1 MTAQLTKEEKTAII
15 NNHQKNIL
23 LNKYNIEISVIE
35 ENAKE
40 TPDSNIIT
48 ELNNQIQECD
58 DKLAALEQELNSL

>member
-1 MTAQLTKEEKTAII
+1 MATSLSKEEKTAII

-40 TPDSNIIT
+40 TPDSTMLT
-48 ELNNQIQECD
+48 ELNNQIQECN
-58 DKLAALEQELNSL
+58 DKLTALQQELDSL